1 LTSDGNNSLFRV
13 PHFPKLFLALAQS
26 HKTMIGRSGKIGT
39 GTISLARKFVLAA
52 STTIAVSMGLLSL
65 AISQRIEASMMQAAA
80 DEGAR
85 FAEFFLEPVAQD
97 LATSRSLSPESIKK
111 LDDMVAEKPGERMIL
126 LKIWLPDATLVY
138 STNKKSIGGRFP
150 SRHITTALK
159 GKATGE
165 FDYLDDPENAADK
178 HLHTPLIEIYA
189 PLFRT
194 GTQEVIAVG
203 EIYTDGRELA
213 ADLTSI
219 RLTSATIV
227 GAVTAPMMLILFLM
241 VRGASNLV
249 NRYQSTLIQNV
260 IEAEHL
266 AAQNDRLRRLANDA
280 RLQAADSN
288 EELLARIGQDLHDG
302 PIQLV
307 SLLMLKVTDPSA
319 TKQSQTG
326 SSSAPDPTIEP
337 LTRRI
342 LTELRNISIG
352 LVLPELEG
360 FTPSEIIGLAVQ
372 NHEEA
377 TGTKV
382 SSQIGDLPANLS
394 RPVTLC
400 LYRIAQEG
408 LNNAFHHGK
417 AIGQRVEVWAEG
429 KSIVIVVSDGGP
441 GVVDG
446 CRENS
451 PARTRLGIAGLR
463 NRVEALQGSFELI
476 SQREIGTQIRAKLP
490 VILDI

>member
-1 LTSDGNNSLFRV
+1 
-13 PHFPKLFLALAQS
+13 
-26 HKTMIGRSGKIGT
+26 MIGRAGKIGT
-39 GTISLARKFVLAA
+39 RTTSLARKFVLAA
-52 STTIAVSMGLLSL
+52 TTTIAVSMGLLSL

-85 FAEFFLEPVAQD
+85 FIQFFLEPIAQD
-97 LATSRSLSPESIKK
+97 LATSRSISPESMKK
-111 LDDMVAEKPGERMIL
+111 LDDLATENPGGYL
-126 LKIWLPDATLVY
+126 ALVKLWLPDATLVY
-138 STNKKSIGGRFP
+138 STNRESIGGRFP
-150 SRHITTALK
+150 SRHITAALK

-165 FDYLDDPENAADK
+165 FDYLEDPENAAEK
-178 HLHTPLIEIYA
+178 HLDTPLIEIYA

-203 EIYTDGRELA
+203 EVYTDGRELA
-213 ADLTSI
+213 ADLASI
-219 RLTSATIV
+219 RLTSAAIV

-249 NRYQSTLIQNV
+249 NRYQSTLIQNML
-260 IEAEHL
+260 EAKRL
-266 AAQNDRLRRLANDA
+266 AAQNDRLRRAANDA

-302 PIQLV
+302 PIQLA
-307 SLLMLKVTDPSA
+307 SLLMLKVTDPTP
-319 TKQSQTG
+319 TKQSEAG
-326 SSSAPDPTIEP
+326 RSDAPDPAIER

-360 FTPSEIIGLAVQ
+360 FTPSEIIRIAVQ

-382 SSQIGDLPANLS
+382 CSQIGDLPANLT
-394 RPVTLC
+394 RPITLC

-417 AIGQRVEVWAEG
+417 AIEQHVEVRTEG
-429 KSIVIVVSDGGP
+429 QSIVIVVSDKGP
-441 GVVDG
+441 GVVDSR
-446 CRENS
+446 RES
-451 PARTRLGIAGLR
+451 LPTRTGLGIAGLR
-463 NRVEALQGSFELI
+463 NRVEALQGTFELI
-476 SQREIGTQIRAKLP
+476 SRRDNGTQIQARLP
-490 VILDI
+490 VTFKSD